1 MSLPDSCSNEKP
13 TSDMKKILYDNQMFT
28 FQRFGGVTRY
38 FADLIYNLPADE
50 FVADIPM
57 KYCENHYVT
66 ETYGHKYK
74 KFSFPSNYRVRRRI
88 YALANDCVSRHA
100 LKHSDYDIFHPTYY
114 DPYFIDTIKRRQKPL
129 VLTIHDMTFE
139 RYPHEVLIYDRTIQH
154 KKRLIAEAD
163 HIIAVSENTKRDIVE
178 ILGTDPAKISV
189 VHHGYKPVTE
199 MAPQLFDRY
208 VLYVGERKGYKN
220 FLPWLAAIRPLLEC
234 DTSLKVVCTGS
245 PFTATEQE
253 MFAEWNVGDRL
264 IHISA
269 NDAQM
274 ASLYRHALCFVFPS
288 QYEGFGIPIL
298 EAFNGGCP
306 VCLSNASCFPEVA
319 GDAALYF
326 NPCDAQS
333 MHDTLK
339 EALTSNTLRN
349 ELRQK
354 GSQRGKEFSLE
365 RMVEKSCNVYRK
377 L

>member
-1 MSLPDSCSNEKP
+1 
-13 TSDMKKILYDNQMFT
+13 MKKILYDNQMFT

-50 FVADIPM
+50 FVSELPM

-66 ETYGHKYK
+66 QTYGHKYK
-74 KFSFPSNYRVRRRI
+74 NFSFPGNYRVRRRL
-88 YALANDCVSRHA
+88 YALANDSMSRHA
-100 LKHSDYDIFHPTYY
+100 IKHGEYDIFHPTYY
-114 DPYFIDTIKRRQKPL
+114 NPYFIDTIKRRRKPL

-139 RYPHEVLIYDRTIQH
+139 RYPQEVLIYDRTIAH

-178 ILGTDPAKISV
+178 LLGTDPSKITV
-189 VHHGYKPVTE
+189 VYHGYRPISDV
-199 MAPQLFDRY
+199 APQLFDNY

-220 FLPWLAAIRPLLEC
+220 FMPWLSAILPILYGNP
-234 DTSLKVVCTGS
+234 TLKIVCTGS
-245 PFTATEQE
+245 PFTTAEQKL
-253 MFAEWNVGDRL
+253 FTEWNITDRM

-288 QYEGFGIPIL
+288 HYEGFGIPIL

-319 GDAALYF
+319 GDAAIYF
-326 NPCDAQS
+326 NPGDAQS
-333 MHDTLK
+333 MHDTMK
-339 EALTSNTLRN
+339 ELLASSNLRD

-354 GSQRGKEFSLE
+354 GAARSKEYSLE
-365 RMVEKSCNVYRK
+365 RMVEQTCNVYRK